1 MSDFLNENAFG
12 SPDKP
17 GSYHVPM
24 DQKTRDLG
32 EVKFNDGVAK
42 KLELFLVEKVL
53 PKFLSADQ
61 KVDKWQE
68 CCKIL
73 IEIMKML
80 KKRDDFTDQKFM
92 KLSSKLLIGHENG

>member
-1 MSDFLNENAFG
+1 MSGFLNENAFG

-42 KLELFLVEKVL
+42 KLELILVEKVL
-53 PKFLSADQ
+53 PKFFCQKTRKLINGKSAA
-61 KVDKWQE
+61 
-68 CCKIL
+68 
-73 IEIMKML
+73 
-80 KKRDDFTDQKFM
+80 RF
-92 KLSSKLLIGHENG
+92 